1 MTHLTQYP
9 LTRATHVLTAGYGLF
24 ALVKPGHLQN
34 GLEDQ
39 AGDKLGTDRLARTYT
54 GRELP
59 VTLLGIL
66 GPASLVPT
74 TVALRVANDL
84 TDAAV
89 LGSTTTGKVRTR
101 ILGITLGWAALNAAA
116 FALDTRRR

>member
-1 MTHLTQYP
+1 MTTRYP
-9 LTRATHVLTAGYGLF
+9 LTRATHALTAGYGLY
-24 ALVKPGHLQN
+24 ALVKPDHLQN

-39 AGDKLGTDRLARTYT
+39 AGERLGTDRLSRTYA

-59 VTLLGIL
+59 VTLLGIF
-66 GPASLVPT
+66 GPPSVVPL

-89 LGSTTTGKVRTR
+89 LGSTTTGTVRKR
-101 ILGITLGWAALNAAA
+101 ILGITLGWAALNAAVYA
-116 FALDTRRR
+116 VDVRRG

>member
-1 MTHLTQYP
+1 MTTLGYP
-9 LTRATHVLTAGYGLF
+9 LTRATHVLTAAYGLY

-39 AGDKLGTDRLARTYT
+39 AGERLGTDRLSRTYT

-59 VTLLGIL
+59 VTLLGIF
-66 GPASLVPT
+66 GPPAVVPT
-74 TVALRVANDL
+74 TVGLRIANDL

-89 LGSTTTGKVRTR
+89 LGSTTTGRVRRR
-101 ILGITLGWAALNAAA
+101 ILGITLGWAAVNATAY
-116 FALDTRRR
+116 ALDVRRR